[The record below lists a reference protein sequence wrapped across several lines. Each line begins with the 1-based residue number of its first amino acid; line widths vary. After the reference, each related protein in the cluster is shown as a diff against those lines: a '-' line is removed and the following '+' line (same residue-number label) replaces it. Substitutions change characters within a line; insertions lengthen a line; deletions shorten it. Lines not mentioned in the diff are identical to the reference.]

1 MIKNKKEQILE
12 SIIIIISG
20 ILGLYFHIKPNKW
33 YVFTYYTVLSNC
45 LVLIFFSYHLYL
57 LYKDRAEI
65 INSKTYTR
73 LKAGVTATILLTFFT
88 YVILLLPRQS
98 RVDFFRVKNITLHLI
113 VPILTIA
120 NWKKYDIRGMYR
132 VFEPLRWT
140 VLPILYLIYAL
151 IRGLVFNIP
160 IPENEDSPFPYF
172 FLNVYEMGIPKVVMY
187 CILLLLIFIT
197 LSYLMCLLK
206 KEKKQKSE

>member
-1 MIKNKKEQILE
+1 
-12 SIIIIISG
+12 
-20 ILGLYFHIKPNKW
+20 
-33 YVFTYYTVLSNC
+33 
-45 LVLIFFSYHLYL
+45 
-57 LYKDRAEI
+57 
-65 INSKTYTR
+65 
-73 LKAGVTATILLTFFT
+73 
-88 YVILLLPRQS
+88 
-98 RVDFFRVKNITLHLI
+98 
-113 VPILTIA
+113 A
-120 NWKKYDIRGMYR
+120 NWKKYDIKGMYR
-132 VFEPLRWT
+132 AFEPLRWT

>member
-1 MIKNKKEQILE
+1 M
-12 SIIIIISG
+12 
-20 ILGLYFHIKPNKW
+20 
-33 YVFTYYTVLSNC
+33 
-45 LVLIFFSYHLYL
+45 
-57 LYKDRAEI
+57 
-65 INSKTYTR
+65 
-73 LKAGVTATILLTFFT
+73 
-88 YVILLLPRQS
+88 
-98 RVDFFRVKNITLHLI
+98 
-113 VPILTIA
+113 
-120 NWKKYDIRGMYR
+120 
-132 VFEPLRWT
+132 
-140 VLPILYLIYAL
+140 PILYLIYAL